1 MQITWN
7 TLPQSAAE
15 YAAADLSR
23 PENTCALFLAA
34 LRLYT
39 LDANAGVEALNRLR
53 GPRPM
58 TGYDAQF
65 IRDRLRGKA
74 YLPTAYFEP
83 KPAERIGSLL

>member
-34 LRLYT
+34 LRLF
-39 LDANAGVEALNRLR
+39 DQDKNAGTDAINALR

-58 TGYDAQF
+58 TGYDVQF
-65 IRDRLRGKA
+65 LRDRLRGKS
-74 YLPTAYFEP
+74 YLPLAYFDGATP
-83 KPAERIGSLL
+83 QNNYTP